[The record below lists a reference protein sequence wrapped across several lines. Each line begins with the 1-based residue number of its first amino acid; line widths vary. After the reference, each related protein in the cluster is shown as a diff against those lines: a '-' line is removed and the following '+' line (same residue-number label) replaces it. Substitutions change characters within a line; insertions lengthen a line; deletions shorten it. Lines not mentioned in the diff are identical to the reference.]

1 MEDFNLNFLNSDV
14 HENTN
19 DFLNIMFAH
28 NLYPIINKPT
38 RISPTSGKIIDN
50 IFL

>member
-1 MEDFNLNFLNSDV
+1 MDKDNKDIYIMGDFNLNLLNSNV

-28 NLYPIINKPT
+28 NLYPIT
-38 RISPTSGKIIDN
+38 N